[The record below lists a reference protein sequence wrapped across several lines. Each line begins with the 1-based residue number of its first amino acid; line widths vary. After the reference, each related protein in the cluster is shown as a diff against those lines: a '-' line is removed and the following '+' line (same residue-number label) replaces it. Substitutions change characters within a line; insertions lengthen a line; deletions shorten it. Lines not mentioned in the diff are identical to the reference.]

1 MNASL
6 KLVGDHFKLTKR
18 QRLAVLRNASAW
30 KDVQNRFN
38 KECKGEN
45 LEDETILID
54 GFNLL
59 ITIESA
65 LSGGYIFIGV
75 DGGIRDLS
83 SIHWSYKRVI

>member
-1 MNASL
+1 
-6 KLVGDHFKLTKR
+6 
-18 QRLAVLRNASAW
+18 
-30 KDVQNRFN
+30 
-38 KECKGEN
+38 

-75 DGGIRDLS
+75 DGGFRDLS